1 MSKQIFLISFLAFVV
16 LGSMGCKKST
26 PAGCSAAWASDLQ
39 NEIQALT
46 DAFQAY
52 SQDPFNQQKCLAYKA
67 AYQAYIDAL
76 EPYGNCATLTGAD
89 RDAWQAALDDAQQEV
104 NNIDCS

>member
-1 MSKQIFLISFLAFVV
+1 MSKQILLISFLGILVF
-16 LGSMGCKKST
+16 GFIGCKKTT
-26 PAGCSAAWASDLQ
+26 PAGCSAAWASELS
-39 NEIQALT
+39 EQAAAVST
-46 DAFQAY
+46 AAQAY
-52 SQDPFNQQKCLAYKA
+52 ALDPTQENCLAYKA

-89 RDAWQAALDDAQQEV
+89 RDAWQQAIDDARENV